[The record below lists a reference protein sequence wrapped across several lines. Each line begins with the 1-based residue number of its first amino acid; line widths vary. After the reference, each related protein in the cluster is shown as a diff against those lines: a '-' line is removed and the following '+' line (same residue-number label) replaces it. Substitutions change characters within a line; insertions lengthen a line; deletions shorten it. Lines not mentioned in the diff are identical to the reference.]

1 MYEIGDLVT
10 ATVSIRNSSG
20 TLTTPATI
28 SCTITL
34 PDGTSA
40 SVTPTLTGTGQYS
53 AEYAPATAGQHLV
66 RWVSTSPASAHN
78 DGFIVI
84 DPGAMSILSLADAKA
99 MLNIT
104 STASDEEL
112 RETIL
117 EAVDIAERKTGRKF
131 RRTTHT
137 DSYDGGRGAHLVLRH
152 QPVVSVTSVT
162 ESGTAL
168 AAGTDYVADLTD
180 GILVRGQ
187 STATG
192 WWAGGNQNVT
202 VVYVSGETS
211 LTARRLVKELT
222 RHLWRTQ
229 RGASPMAMGG
239 EDTFV
244 AGANNIY
251 TYRVLE
257 LIETLRLPGFA

>member
-10 ATVSIRNSSG
+10 VGVSVKNAAG
-20 TLTTPATI
+20 ALTAPATI
-28 SCTITL
+28 VCTITL
-34 PDGTSA
+34 PDGTTA
-40 SVTPTLTGTGQYS
+40 TPTVATVATGQYS
-53 AEYAPATAGQHLV
+53 ADYAPTIAGHHPV
-66 RWVSTSPASAHN
+66 RWVSTSPNTAYN

-84 DPGAMSILSLADAKA
+84 DPGAMSILSLSDAKA

-104 STASDEEL
+104 STANDEEL

-131 RRTTHT
+131 RRTTHSE
-137 DSYDGGRGAHLVLRH
+137 SYDGGHGPRLVLRH
-152 QPVVSVTSVT
+152 QPVASITSVT

-168 AAGTDYVADLTD
+168 VEGTDYVADITD

-192 WWAGGNQNVT
+192 WWAGGNQNIT
-202 VVYVSGETS
+202 VAYVSGETS

-222 RHLWRTQ
+222 KHLWRTQ

-239 EDTFV
+239 EDNFV

>member
-1 MYEIGDLVT
+1 MYEIGDMVT
-10 ATVSIRNSSG
+10 VGVNIKNAAG
-20 TLTTPATI
+20 TLTAPATLV
-28 SCTITL
+28 CTITL
-34 PDGTSA
+34 PDGTTT
-40 SVTPTLTGTGQYS
+40 TPTVDTVATGQYS
-53 AEYAPATAGQHLV
+53 ADYAATLTGHHLV
-66 RWVSTSPASAHN
+66 RWVSTSPASAYN
-78 DGFIVI
+78 DGFFVI
-84 DPGAMSILSLADAKA
+84 DPGPLSILSLADAKA

-104 STASDEEL
+104 STANDEEL

-137 DSYDGGRGAHLVLRH
+137 EAYDGGRGPRLVLRH
-152 QPVVSVTSVT
+152 QPVVSVTSIS

-168 AAGTDYVADLTD
+168 TSGTDYIADLTD
-180 GILVRGQ
+180 GIVLRGQ

-192 WWAGGNQNVT
+192 WWAAGNQNIS

-211 LTARRLVKELT
+211 LTARRLIKELT

-239 EDTFV
+239 DDGFV
-244 AGANNIY
+244 PGSNNIY
-251 TYRVLE
+251 TYKILE